1 MTLEQAEELCRA
13 NKVLDAM
20 KIIEKGI
27 EMKMQR
33 IDKRT
38 LVACKNKSNI
48 ALYKNHILKRL

>member
-13 NKVLDAM
+13 NKALDAM
-20 KIIEKGI
+20 KIIERGI

-48 ALYKNHILKRL
+48 AL